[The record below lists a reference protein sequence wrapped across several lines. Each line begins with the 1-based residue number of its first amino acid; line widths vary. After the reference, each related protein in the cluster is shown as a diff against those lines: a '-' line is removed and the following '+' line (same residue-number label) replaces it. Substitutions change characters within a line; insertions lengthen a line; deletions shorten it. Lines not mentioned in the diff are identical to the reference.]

1 MKWWRASRPVSPVW
15 HPDPLA
21 RVAWTSEAYVD
32 LDAITLYVGERSPAA
47 ADRLAEMIWSAAERL
62 GDQPFVYRAGRE
74 PGTRE
79 AVVHPNYL
87 VVYAVGVDTVRIL
100 RVLHAS
106 RQYP

>member
-1 MKWWRASRPVSPVW
+1 M
-15 HPDPLA
+15 A

-32 LDAITLYVGERSPAA
+32 LDAITLYVGERNPAA
-47 ADRLAEMIWSAAERL
+47 AERLAETIWSAAERL
-62 GDQPFVYRAGRE
+62 GDQPFAYRGGRE

-79 AVVHPNYL
+79 AVVHPNYI
-87 VVYAVGVDTVRIL
+87 VVYSVGADAVRIL